1 MTKRDLYEVLGV
13 SKDADEKEI
22 KRAFRKLA
30 KKYHPDVNKDPG
42 AEDKFKEAQ
51 EAYAILSDETRRR
64 QYDQFGHAAFEQGG
78 MGQGGGFDFNGF
90 DFGDIFSE
98 IFGGGFGGGFGGFGG
113 GRRRDPNA
121 PRRGSDLQM
130 QMNITFEEAVFGT
143 EKTISIEVEEDCH
156 TCNGDGGTGAKTCPQ
171 CHGAGQVVVEQNTPF
186 GRIAN
191 RSTCPTCRG
200 RGKTVEKTCSSCHG
214 SGRQNVKKEINV
226 KIPAGVD
233 TGSQLRLS
241 GKGEAGVNGGPAG
254 DLYLVF
260 RVQPH
265 KVFERH
271 GNDIYLE
278 LPVNMVDVTLGANIE
293 VPTVSGKVDLKIPA
307 GTQTGTK
314 FRLRGKGVK
323 DLRTKREGD
332 QFVIVKVV
340 TPTSLTKEQKDL
352 FKKLQK
358 TSMNEDGLF
367 DKVKSFFK

>member
-13 SKDADEKEI
+13 SKEADEKEI

-30 KKYHPDVNKDPG
+30 KKYHPDVNKEPD

-78 MGQGGGFDFNGF
+78 MGGGGFDFNGF

-98 IFGGGFGGGFGGFGG
+98 IFGGGFGGFGGFGG

-143 EKTISIEVEEDCH
+143 EKTISIEVEEDCEV
-156 TCNGDGGTGAKTCPQ
+156 CNGDGGTGAKTCPQ

-214 SGRQNVKKEINV
+214 TGRKNVKKEINV

-233 TGSQLRLS
+233 TGSQLRLT
-241 GKGEAGVNGGPAG
+241 GKGEAGINGGPAG

-265 KVFERH
+265 KVFERA

-278 LPVNMVDVTLGANIE
+278 LPVNIADVTLGATVE
-293 VPTVSGKVDLKIPA
+293 VPTINGKVDLKIPA

-314 FRLRGKGVK
+314 FRMRSKGVK

-332 QFVIVKVV
+332 QFIIVKVV
-340 TPTSLTKEQKDL
+340 TPTNLSKEQKDL

-358 TSMNEDGLF
+358 TSLNEGTLF
-367 DKVKSFFK
+367 EKVKSFFK